1 MLKRR
6 LSCGQRKDD
15 ILEVIMIQT
24 LAVLG
29 TQVAQ
34 YIIGGFM
41 IAFAL
46 ALIVLVLMQSGKE
59 KGLSGTLTGSADTF
73 FSKNG
78 GKSSDKL
85 LSRLTIVASIIMVAL
100 TVAMTVLVTIG

>member
-1 MLKRR
+1 MN
-6 LSCGQRKDD
+6 
-15 ILEVIMIQT
+15 QT

-41 IAFAL
+41 IAFAI

-59 KGLSGTLTGSADTF
+59 KGLSGTIAGGAETF
-73 FSKNG
+73 FSKNS

-85 LSRLTIVASIIMVAL
+85 LSKLTIVASVIMVVL
-100 TVAMTVLVTIG
+100 TVTMTILVTIG

>member
-1 MLKRR
+1 MIKT
-6 LSCGQRKDD
+6 
-15 ILEVIMIQT
+15 LEV
-24 LAVLG
+24 AG

-41 IAFAL
+41 IAFAI

-59 KGLSGTLTGSADTF
+59 KGLSGTIAGSGETF

-85 LSRLTIVASIIMVAL
+85 LSKLTIVASVIMVIL
-100 TVAMTVLVTIG
+100 TVAMTIMVTIG